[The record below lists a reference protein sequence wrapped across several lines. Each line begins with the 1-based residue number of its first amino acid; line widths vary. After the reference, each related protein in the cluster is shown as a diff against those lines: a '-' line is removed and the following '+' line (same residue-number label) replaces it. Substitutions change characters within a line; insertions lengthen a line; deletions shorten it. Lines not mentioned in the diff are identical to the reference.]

1 MSDPKTPKVIEE
13 DDMRLLRETGEAILV
28 ARFGSSRI
36 VFEVYGEW
44 YEEGDCHNCKTPY
57 LKCSD
62 KRREEILSNGFLIRT
77 IQGEAQ

>member
-1 MSDPKTPKVIEE
+1 MSETKTPKVIEE
-13 DDMRLLRETGEAILV
+13 DDMRLLRETGTAVLV
-28 ARFGSSRI
+28 ACFGSYRK
-36 VFEVYGEW
+36 VYEVAGEW

-77 IQGEAQ
+77 IQGERQ